1 MRRVAP
7 FLSSSCAGEACSVQ
21 GMAPQSGM
29 PNPNVTGAFVRV
41 PVGED
46 VAMLPDSAGR
56 TMMGVTPCAIV
67 NADPQSDRS
76 PSKSAFVNVCKIG
89 RRLIAR

>member
-1 MRRVAP
+1 MP

-21 GMAPQSGM
+21 GMAHASGM
-29 PNPNVTGAFVRV
+29 PDPNVTGAFVRV